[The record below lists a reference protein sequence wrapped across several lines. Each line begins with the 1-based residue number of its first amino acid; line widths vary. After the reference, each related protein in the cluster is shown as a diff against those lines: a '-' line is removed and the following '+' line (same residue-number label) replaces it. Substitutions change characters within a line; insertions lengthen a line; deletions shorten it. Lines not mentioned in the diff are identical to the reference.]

1 MRGFS
6 RRSHADTKYWLLFL
20 KIELGIYALIR
31 WDLGAFPPRP
41 HDTHQSAVQ
50 GDVMD
55 TSEFNE
61 NIHRQAG
68 LGLRVG
74 FDLLGEAFTV
84 INTSKS
90 RKSRMVTP
98 WHENFAA
105 VNIT

>member
-1 MRGFS
+1 
-6 RRSHADTKYWLLFL
+6 
-20 KIELGIYALIR
+20 
-31 WDLGAFPPRP
+31 
-41 HDTHQSAVQ
+41 
-50 GDVMD
+50 MD